1 MKKKLAILMCGTVL
15 SISVLTGCA
24 KEATPTA
31 QGTTAAASTTKPVEN
46 VTLKYYNWDSEGEAK
61 VTKALIDKFQQ
72 NNPNIKVES
81 IALVPGNSV
90 ESLKKLD
97 VTISSGEQMDVMLM
111 PGISETMARTAQG
124 VFAPLDDY
132 YAKDNVKP
140 ADEYYVSPNFKGKN
154 YATMYNRANWF
165 VLFNQNALDEAGLK
179 VPEIGWTWDDY
190 REYAKK
196 LTKGEGNAKRY
207 GSYFHNWS
215 DYTDPILFIEKRNTF
230 LKEDGTTQFDDPSVK
245 SFFNLRKAMEK
256 DDKTVK
262 PFADVVSAKLAY
274 RSEFFNEKAAM
285 IVSGSWMVADSVDV
299 TKNPHNFKV
308 AFAPVPRS
316 STSAELGLTNI
327 DGQFMAV
334 ANNSKHKE
342 ESYKFIRY
350 MSTNYTN
357 GLAGWKKADDKKVI
371 DALIEP
377 QKQFINVDSL
387 DKALFD
393 KKIHAPQASEIAAPY
408 GQQLKNLM
416 LDGFSKFI
424 LDNTSAEE
432 AQKYLVDQAN
442 KIIQE
447 NKK

>member
-1 MKKKLAILMCGTVL
+1 MKKKSAILM
-15 SISVLTGCA
+15 SSVLLSMSVLGACGS
-24 KEATPTA
+24 KEAAPAA
-31 QGTTAAASTTKPVEN
+31 QGTTASVKPVEN
-46 VTLKYYNWDSEGEAK
+46 VTLKYYNWDSESDAK
-61 VTKALIDKFQQ
+61 STKALIEKFQEK
-72 NNPNIKVES
+72 NPTIKVES
-81 IALVPGNSV
+81 ITLVPGNSV
-90 ESLKKLD
+90 ETLKKLD
-97 VTISSGEQMDVMLM
+97 VTISSGEPMDVMLM

-124 VFAPLDDY
+124 VFVPLDDY

-140 ADEYYVSPNFKGKN
+140 IDEYYVSPSFKGKT

-179 VPEIGWTWDDY
+179 VPELGWTWDDF

-196 LTKGEGNAKRY
+196 LTKGEGNTKRY
-207 GSYFHNWS
+207 GAYFHNWS

-230 LKEDGTTQFDDPSVK
+230 LKEDGTTQFDDPSLK
-245 SFFNLRKAMEK
+245 YFFNLRKTMEK

-262 PFADVVSAKLAY
+262 PFADVVGAKLAY

-285 IVSGSWMVADSVDV
+285 IVSGSWMVADSVDL

-316 STSAELGLTNI
+316 SKDAELGLTNI
-327 DGQFMAV
+327 DGQFMSI

-342 ESYKFIRY
+342 EAYKFIRF
-350 MSTNYTN
+350 MSTNYVN
-357 GLAGWKKADDKKVI
+357 GLSGWKKADDKKVI
-371 DALIEP
+371 EALITP
-377 QKQFINVDSL
+377 AKQLFNTESL
-387 DKALFD
+387 EKALFD
-393 KKIHAPQASEIAAPY
+393 PKIHAPKASEIAVPY

-424 LDNTSAEE
+424 LDNTSAED
-432 AQKYLVDQAN
+432 AQKSLVDQAN